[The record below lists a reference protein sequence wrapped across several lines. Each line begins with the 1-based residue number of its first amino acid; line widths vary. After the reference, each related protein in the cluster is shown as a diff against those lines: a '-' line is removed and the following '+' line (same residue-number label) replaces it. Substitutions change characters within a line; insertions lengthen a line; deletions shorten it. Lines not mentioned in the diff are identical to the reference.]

1 MDENASCSIPLQSSP
16 TTREFFKK
24 HISDCGS
31 SLQSLPSLDIAS
43 RLLHMAMGLLL
54 SLLSTSL
61 TSFAMHQFQHI
72 LYYAAKQNHL
82 KFLIFEIFH
91 AALPLPET
99 PFFSCLSSCR
109 TNLPSKFHANATS
122 SMGPSLITPN
132 RDERSSFCIS
142 TTRCKIFQ
150 QI

>member
-1 MDENASCSIPLQSSP
+1 MDENTSCSIPLQSSP

-31 SLQSLPSLDIAS
+31 SLQLLPSLDIAS
-43 RLLHMAMGLLL
+43 RLLHMPMGLHL

-72 LYYAAKQNHL
+72 LYYVAKHHL

-91 AALPLPET
+91 ATLPLPEMS
-99 PFFSCLSSCR
+99 FFSCLSSYR
-109 TNLPSKFHANATS
+109 TDLPSKFHANATS

-132 RDERSSFCIS
+132 RDEHSSFCIS